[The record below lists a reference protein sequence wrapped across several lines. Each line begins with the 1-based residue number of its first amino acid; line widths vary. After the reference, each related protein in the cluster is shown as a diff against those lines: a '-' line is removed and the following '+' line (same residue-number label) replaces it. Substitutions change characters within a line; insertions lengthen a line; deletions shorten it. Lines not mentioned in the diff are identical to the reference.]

1 MNIIFRYFTLQDDL
15 NTKARI
21 VWFAESFAARDFSG
35 IEKVAYL
42 YIEFCAKLN
51 IIAKREYLNAFLRT
65 DCKRLILENN
75 IKLDNMNQ
83 YDYTDPAA
91 LEEATRVISAAM
103 IQFYDSAVQ
112 QDVDTL
118 EFKVAM
124 NTWMQNQKSKLLRQ
138 TMTVNF
144 PRSTQVESV
153 DDVVADLL
161 TDLDNIITNYSADKL
176 YKLDFLTNN
185 MFF

>member
-1 MNIIFRYFTLQDDL
+1 MNIIFKYFTLQDDL

-42 YIEFCAKLN
+42 YLEFCAKRD
-51 IIAKREYLNAFLRT
+51 IVAKRGSLNEFLRT
-65 DCKRLILENN
+65 DCKRLVLENN

-112 QDVDTL
+112 TDIDTV
-118 EFKVAM
+118 EFNVAM

-138 TMTVNF
+138 TITVNF
-144 PRSTQVESV
+144 LRVTQGESV
-153 DDVVADLL
+153 DDVAADLL
-161 TDLDNIITNYSADKL
+161 TDLRNIITNYSEKKL
-176 YKLDFLTNN
+176 NELDVLTNN